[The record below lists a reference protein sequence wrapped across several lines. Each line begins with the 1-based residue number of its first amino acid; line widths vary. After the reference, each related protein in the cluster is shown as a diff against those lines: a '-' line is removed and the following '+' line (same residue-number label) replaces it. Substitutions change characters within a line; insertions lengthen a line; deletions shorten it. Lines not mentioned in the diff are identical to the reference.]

1 MANFKLYYEEFSCGI
16 IMTKAELSAV
26 TNGELPKLGELLSV
40 DRFHA
45 SELNARAGR
54 PFGES
59 EEDRALIDQLRR
71 GKIIGPFKAR
81 PERDGYG
88 VVAGRRR
95 FLAKKSAG
103 AEFFVVGSDC
113 LIEEMSVEEA
123 REASLIENLSIIR
136 KDMDPITRAER
147 LNEIVSF
154 SPAGLRGTARR
165 LGIPASTMSEWL
177 KVLELSPKMQE
188 ATAKGLL
195 NYTDTPKLAKM
206 KIGQTEQDDLAEI
219 LEKEGI
225 EAYRKELE
233 RLANKKLK
241 KGAPKG
247 KYLILRA
254 AFDKMYPPD
263 VELYE
268 EITQRAEARK
278 MKLDEYCKWVLTE
291 HVSGEESKK

>member
-1 MANFKLYYEEFSCGI
+1 MAK
-16 IMTKAELSAV
+16 
-26 TNGELPKLGELLSV
+26 GELPKLGELLSV
-40 DRFHA
+40 EKFHV
-45 SELNARAGR
+45 SELNVRAGR

-59 EEDRALIDQLRR
+59 EEDRALINQLRR
-71 GKIIGPFKAR
+71 SKIIGPLKAR
-81 PERDGYG
+81 PEGDGYG
-88 VVAGRRR
+88 VVVGRRR
-95 FLAKKSAG
+95 YLAKKSAG

-113 LIEEMSVEEA
+113 LIEEMTDEEA
-123 REASLIENLSIIR
+123 REASLIENLSILR

-154 SPAGLRGTARR
+154 SPVGLRGTARR
-165 LGIPASTMSEWL
+165 LGIPASTLSEWL

-188 ATAKGLL
+188 AVTRGLL
-195 NYTDTPKLAKM
+195 CYTDALNLAKM
-206 KIGQTEQDDLAEI
+206 EIGQMKQDELAEI

-233 RLANKKLK
+233 RLAMKKMK
-241 KGAPKG
+241 KGIPKG
-247 KYLILRA
+247 KYMILRA
-254 AFDKMYPPD
+254 TFDKMYPPD

-268 EITQRAEARK
+268 EITQRAEATK

>member
-1 MANFKLYYEEFSCGI
+1 MSKVELSN
-16 IMTKAELSAV
+16 MTK
-26 TNGELPKLGELLSV
+26 GEVPSLREPLSV
-40 DRFHA
+40 EKFHV
-45 SELNARAGR
+45 SELNVRAGR

-59 EEDRALIDQLRR
+59 KEDRALVDQLKR

-88 VVAGRRR
+88 VVVGRRR
-95 FLAKKSAG
+95 FLAKKEAG
-103 AEFFVVGSDC
+103 AKFFVVGSDC
-113 LIEEMSVEEA
+113 LIEEMIDEEA
-123 REASLIENLSIIR
+123 REASLIENLSILR
-136 KDMDPITRAER
+136 KDMDPITRAEG

-154 SPAGLRGTARR
+154 SPVGLRGTARR
-165 LGIPASTMSEWL
+165 LGIPASTLSEWL

-188 ATAKGLL
+188 VVARGLL
-195 NYTDTPKLAKM
+195 CYTDALNLAKTE
-206 KIGQTEQDDLAEI
+206 IGQMKQDELAEI
-219 LEKEGI
+219 PEKEGI

-233 RLANKKLK
+233 RLAKKKLK

-254 AFDKMYPPD
+254 TFDKMYPPD

-268 EITQRAEARK
+268 EITQRAETKK

>member
-1 MANFKLYYEEFSCGI
+1 MNITKVGLSTMAK
-16 IMTKAELSAV
+16 
-26 TNGELPKLGELLSV
+26 GELPKLGELLSIEK
-40 DRFHA
+40 FHV
-45 SELNARAGR
+45 SELNVRAGR

-59 EEDRALIDQLRR
+59 EEDRALINQLRR

-81 PERDGYG
+81 PEGDGYG
-88 VVAGRRR
+88 VVVGRRR
-95 FLAKKSAG
+95 YLAKKSAG

-113 LIEEMSVEEA
+113 LIEEMIDEEA
-123 REASLIENLSIIR
+123 RETSLIENLSILR

-154 SPAGLRGTARR
+154 SPVGLRGTARR
-165 LGIPASTMSEWL
+165 LGIPASTLSEWL

-188 ATAKGLL
+188 AVTRGLL
-195 NYTDTPKLAKM
+195 CYTDGLNLAKM
-206 KIGQTEQDDLAEI
+206 EIGQMKQDELAEI

-233 RLANKKLK
+233 RLAEKKLK

-247 KYLILRA
+247 KYFILRA
-254 AFDKMYPPD
+254 TFDKMYPPD

-268 EITQRAEARK
+268 EITQRAETKK

-291 HVSGEESKK
+291 HVSEEESKK

>member
-1 MANFKLYYEEFSCGI
+1 MINR
-16 IMTKAELSAV
+16 EL
-26 TNGELPKLGELLSV
+26 TNIGEQIPVGS
-40 DRFHA
+40 FHV
-45 SELNARAGR
+45 SELNVRAGR

-59 EEDRALIDQLRR
+59 EEDRALIEQLRR

-81 PERDGYG
+81 PEKDGYG
-88 VVAGRRR
+88 VVVGRRR

-103 AEFFVVGSDC
+103 AKFFVVGSDC
-113 LIEEMSVEEA
+113 LIEEMTDEEA
-123 REASLIENLSIIR
+123 REASLIENLSILR

-147 LNEIVSF
+147 LNEIVSS
-154 SPAGLRGTARR
+154 SPVGLRGTARR
-165 LGIPASTMSEWL
+165 LGIPASTLSEWL

-188 ATAKGLL
+188 AVARGLL
-195 NYTDTPKLAKM
+195 CYTDALNLTKTE
-206 KIGQTEQDDLAEI
+206 IGQMKQDELAEI